1 MRRNKLSENDLR
13 QRIAQIYV
21 KWNNREISGDEAIF
35 QIRVLVRKECHEAW
49 LKNQGY
55 TKLGVKAK

>member
-1 MRRNKLSENDLR
+1 MSENDLR

-21 KWNNREISGDEAIF
+21 KWNKREISGDEAMLH
-35 QIRVLVRKECHEAW
+35 IRGLTSKECHEAW

-55 TKLGVKAK
+55 AESGVKAK

>member
-1 MRRNKLSENDLR
+1 MSENDLR

-21 KWNNREISGDEAIF
+21 KWNKREISGDEAIL
-35 QIRVLVRKECHEAW
+35 QISALTRKQCHEAW

-55 TKLGVKAK
+55 AESGVKAE

>member
-1 MRRNKLSENDLR
+1 MSENDLR

-21 KWNNREISGDEAIF
+21 KWNNREISGDEAML
-35 QIRVLVRKECHEAW
+35 QIHNLTRKECHEAW

-55 TKLGVKAK
+55 AELGVKAK